1 MCQLYVVTST
11 MFYFTASIHLCMI
24 ISTHNF
30 QPRKISHWIL
40 ITFLLR
46 VFVVFT
52 VCYSNLTHFVP
63 RISFSARCLSII
75 HPYNNDWILNCDI
88 TNDMTSSRL
97 QSILVLQPWIFQSPW
112 NKDHRFITC
121 KLFSKLSLLF
131 NSTIILP
138 EPCIFLYQ
146 RQRSTMTTQTKW
158 FNKKNPNRHLWSKF
172 YKYESAFLQALL
184 Y

>member
-1 MCQLYVVTST
+1 MSIICCHIYHVLFYCKYSFMHDNFYPQLST
-11 MFYFTASIHLCMI
+11 QKNITLNINYISIESFCCFHRVLFKF
-24 ISTHNF
+24 N
-30 QPRKISHWIL
+30 
-40 ITFLLR
+40 TFP
-46 VFVVFT
+46 
-52 VCYSNLTHFVP
+52 P
-63 RISFSARCLSII
+63 RISFSVICWSII
-75 HPYNNDWILNCDI
+75 HPYNNYWILNCDI

-97 QSILVLQPWIFQSPW
+97 QSILVLQPWIFQSSW
-112 NKDHRFITC
+112 NKDHCFITW

-146 RQRSTMTTQTKW
+146 RQRSTMATQTKL
-158 FNKKNPNRHLWSKF
+158 FNKKTPNRHLWSKF